1 MKLTGAQ
8 LITTLLEHQ
17 GIETI
22 AGIPGGANLPMYDAL
37 HDSRIRHVLARHEQ
51 GAGFIAQG
59 MARASGLPAVCFGTS
74 GPGAT
79 NLLTAIADAKLDSIP
94 LVTITGQVPRA
105 MIGTDAFQEIDT
117 YGLTIPIT
125 KHNYLVR
132 SAAALLDV
140 IPDAF
145 RVAMSGRPGPVVVDV
160 PKDVQN
166 EPIEIDA
173 LPAPGRADPP
183 PRWRTEDISAAAA
196 LINAAQR
203 PVLLI
208 GAGIISANAGAAVRR
223 LAETASIPVVATL
236 LGLGAMP
243 ATHPLFLGMVG
254 MHAARC
260 TNLLLEECD
269 LLIALGVRFDDRATG
284 KAAAFCPHAKILH
297 VDIDASELGKIKQ
310 PLLGIE
316 ADVGAVLQAL
326 DGQVDAT
333 PRHAWL
339 LHMGRLR
346 AAHPLAMPGADDP
359 LAPYGIIRHVA
370 ALVGDDAIVT
380 SDVGQ
385 HQMWVAQ
392 AFPFSRP
399 RQWLTSGGLGTMGF
413 GLPAAIGAA
422 LAQPDRTVV
431 CFTGDGSLLMNV
443 QELATAAEAGVNVK
457 VILLNNGHLG
467 LVRQQQELFYGARY
481 SASRF
486 HTAPDFAAIA
496 RGFGIAAQDLNG
508 AGDPIATLARNLRAP
523 GPCLINVPIAA
534 EANVYPMVPPGAA
547 NRDMIGPA
555 AGGPAAGVSSMA
567 RSPLGHYGLPSQTAS
582 VSARDAAS
590 PRCQEE

>member
-1 MKLTGAQ
+1 MKATGAT
-8 LITTLLEHQ
+8 LITQLLERQ
-17 GIETI
+17 GIGMV
-22 AGIPGGANLPMYDAL
+22 AGVPGGANLPLYDAL
-37 HDSRIRHVLARHEQ
+37 RASRIRHVLARHEQ

-59 MARASGLPAVCFGTS
+59 MARATGRPAVCFGTS

-94 LVTITGQVPRA
+94 LVAITGQVPRA

-132 SAAALLDV
+132 SATELLDV

-145 RVAMSGRPGPVVVDV
+145 HVAASGRPGPVVVDV
-160 PKDVQN
+160 PKDVQS
-166 EPIEIDA
+166 ETVECDA
-173 LPAPGRADPP
+173 LPAPGKVDPP
-183 PRWRTEDISAAAA
+183 PPLRADEIARAAA
-196 LINAAQR
+196 LINDARR
-203 PVLLI
+203 PMLFI
-208 GAGIISANAGAAVRR
+208 GAGIIAADASAALRR
-223 LAETASIPVVATL
+223 LAERASIPVAATL

-243 ATHPLFLGMVG
+243 AGHPLFLGMVG

-284 KAAAFCPHAKILH
+284 KAEAFCPRANILH

-310 PLLGIE
+310 PFLGSE
-316 ADVGAVLQAL
+316 ADVGE
-326 DGQVDAT
+326 
-333 PRHAWL
+333 W
-339 LHMGRLR
+339 LR
-346 AAHPLAMPGADDP
+346 ALEPLVAAAPRCEWIARAQQLRTEYPLALPGAADP
-359 LAPYGIIRHVA
+359 LQPYGIIRHTA
-370 ALVGDDAIVT
+370 ALAGGDALVT

-392 AFPFSRP
+392 AFPFAWP

-422 LAQPDRTVV
+422 LAAPERTVV

-443 QELATAAEAGVNVK
+443 QELATAAEERVNVK

-467 LVRQQQELFYGARY
+467 LVRQQQQLFYGGRY
-481 SASRF
+481 HASRF
-486 HTAPDFAAIA
+486 HAEPDFAAIA
-496 RGFGIAAQDLNG
+496 RGFGVTAFDLGGG
-508 AGDPIATLARNLRAP
+508 ADPLATLARAVCVP
-523 GPCLINVPIAA
+523 GPCLVNVPIAA

-547 NRDMIGPA
+547 NRDMID
-555 AGGPAAGVSSMA
+555 GGI
-567 RSPLGHYGLPSQTAS
+567 H
-582 VSARDAAS
+582 DAIRA
-590 PRCQEE
+590 